1 MKRRE
6 ESIPD
11 SYFEE
16 LYAATEDPWNFATS
30 RYERNK
36 YNETLAALSRPSY
49 DRGLEIGCS
58 IGVLTA
64 SLALRC
70 RHLLAIDIADRALA
84 KARVRCRRLPHVFF
98 RKMRVPSAWPAG
110 NFDLM
115 VLSEVIYYFDRNDVA
130 WLADRV
136 CNTITPGGHVALV
149 HWTGATDYPLSG
161 DEASEQFIQ
170 AVGNRAHLLLQHRTK
185 KFRLESLAFDDG
197 P

>member
-6 ESIPD
+6 ESIPN

-16 LYAATEDPWNFATS
+16 LYAATEDPWNFVTS

-36 YNETLAALSRPSY
+36 YNATLAALSRPSY

-64 SLALRC
+64 SFALRC
-70 RHLLAIDIADRALA
+70 RHLLAIDVADQALA
-84 KARVRCRRLPHVFF
+84 KARIRCRRFPHVFF
-98 RKMRVPSAWPAG
+98 RKMRVPSAWPTG

-115 VLSEVIYYFDRNDVA
+115 VLSEVIYYLDQNDVA

-136 CNTITPGGHVALV
+136 CNTITAGGLVALV

-161 DEASEQFIQ
+161 DEASELFIQ
-170 AVGNRAHLLLQHRTK
+170 AVGKRAHLLLQRRTK
-185 KFRLESLAFDDG
+185 KFRLESLAFADA